1 MTDHRV
7 PAAFRALLHVYPR
20 TFRDEYG
27 PDMAQLFAD
36 RQREDGHRAVRLL
49 AAEAVDCLRTAPR
62 LHLENPMTR
71 IAFPYALVIVAALG
85 FALLGGGGLLPAVIL
100 SVLLLAYRRQRPIA
114 DAGHPR
120 WWTWFAAAG
129 VAVAVLFTVLAID
142 GDELTTVGW
151 SIAFLSGNGAI
162 ILTLIGV
169 GTGLAHLV
177 RTSRSAPAA

>member
-1 MTDHRV
+1 MTVHRV
-7 PAAFRALLHVYPR
+7 PTAFRVLIHAYPR

-27 PDMAQLFAD
+27 ADMAQLFAD
-36 RQREDGHRAVRLL
+36 RQREHGHPAGRLL

-62 LHLENPMTR
+62 LHLEKPMTR
-71 IAFPYALVIVAALG
+71 IAFPYVLVIVAALG
-85 FALLGGGGLLPAVIL
+85 FALLGGGLLPAVIL

-114 DAGHPR
+114 DAHHPR
-120 WWTWFAAAG
+120 WWTWFVAAG
-129 VAVAVLFTVLAID
+129 IAVAVLFTVLAID
-142 GDELTTVGW
+142 GDELTTVGR

-162 ILTLIGV
+162 VLTLIGV